1 MGWGG
6 PRTCTPNPDL
16 RLEPSPASCVRVAL
30 PPPRVD
36 RSELTSS
43 HPPSEPTSR
52 SHLRSDVTWLKAA
65 MLPAPWGSPRLPP

>member
-52 SHLRSDVTWLKAA
+52 SHPLPDVTRLKAA
-65 MLPAPWGSPRLPP
+65 LLSTPWGSPRLPP